1 MGAFSFSTIHFPPYN
16 CGTRYNENDQDNHWD
31 DSNDDEAWHD
41 DLDDDDDEDE
51 NSFCFK
57 GDPASD
63 QVLCDDVVTIF
74 VQVTQQTKFFRSFP
88 ETKSTN
94 EQDVLTRF
102 LHKCNIA
109 KANVCT
115 GHDRIK
121 SSALGVKLKIQDSS

>member
-16 CGTRYNENDQDNHWD
+16 CGTRYDENDHWD
-31 DSNDDEAWHD
+31 DSNDNEAWHD
-41 DLDDDDDEDE
+41 DLEIDDDDEDE

-102 LHKCNIA
+102 LHIIRNFV

-121 SSALGVKLKIQDSS
+121 SNALGVKLKIQDTS